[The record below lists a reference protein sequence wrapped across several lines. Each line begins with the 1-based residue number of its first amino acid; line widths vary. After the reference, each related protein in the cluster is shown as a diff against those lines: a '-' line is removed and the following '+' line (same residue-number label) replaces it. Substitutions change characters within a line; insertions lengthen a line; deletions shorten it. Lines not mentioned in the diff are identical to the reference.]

1 MRDPEVIGKELHY
14 YLENN
19 SIVPKGIDVC
29 GSNDLRTWLNKM

>member
-19 SIVPKGIDVC
+19 STVPKEIDVC
-29 GSNDLRTWLNKM
+29 GSNDLRTWLNRM